1 MRVAFISDWYSEKMG
16 YAENCLPKSMAS
28 LGHDVHVI
36 SSNVQTY
43 FNSPTYQE
51 TYESFIGPGIVA
63 CGIKEINGYTL
74 HRLPHQNWNG
84 DLYIEG
90 LLGKLR
96 SLRPQIIQTFDVF
109 SLTTLEAS
117 LAKLLWGYKLF
128 LASHIHASVF
138 PLSKRWDRIGTKRRL
153 KWITK
158 AVVRGRVASFL
169 SEKCYPISTDAAEI
183 VVRFY
188 GVQSHKV
195 KICSLGVDTDLFRPL
210 SDDSSQKARAKIRR
224 QFGISESDIL
234 CIYTGRFS
242 QAKDPLC
249 LAQAINFLINKGMP
263 FRGIF
268 IGDGPQKE
276 AIQGC
281 KECYVHP
288 FVPFNKLPQFYWA
301 ADICVWPRQES
312 TSQLDAIACG
322 LPIILSNRVE
332 VRERIE
338 GNGLLYEEGDTQDLA
353 RKICT
358 LSNME
363 TRRVLGEH
371 GAQKIR
377 KHFSWDIIARQRAVD
392 YEAAL
397 RR

>member
-1 MRVAFISDWYSEKMG
+1 MWIL
-16 YAENCLPKSMAS
+16 NL
-28 LGHDVHVI
+28 
-36 SSNVQTY
+36 
-43 FNSPTYQE
+43 
-51 TYESFIGPGIVA
+51 
-63 CGIKEINGYTL
+63 
-74 HRLPHQNWNG
+74 
-84 DLYIEG
+84 
-90 LLGKLR
+90 
-96 SLRPQIIQTFDVF
+96 
-109 SLTTLEAS
+109 
-117 LAKLLWGYKLF
+117 
-128 LASHIHASVF
+128 
-138 PLSKRWDRIGTKRRL
+138 RRL